1 MKSLNLTRLI
11 ERLIVQI
18 ERAPAG
24 PTQEAMR
31 EAVDALRDYRD
42 DALPL
47 GYRLAG
53 LVDAAQLYLDAAAE
67 RERKAE
73 AGKTMREITCQCRA
87 KAALDAVSQAED
99 VFGFVP

>member
-11 ERLIVQI
+11 DRLIIAI
-18 ERAPAG
+18 ERAPEGQA
-24 PTQEAMR
+24 QEVMR
-31 EAVDALRDYRD
+31 EAVNALRDYRD

-53 LVDAAQLYLDAAAE
+53 LLDAAQPYLDAAAE

-73 AGKTMREITCQCRA
+73 AGKTMRQITCQGRA
-87 KAALDAVSQAED
+87 KFALQAVEQAED
-99 VFGFVP
+99 VFGFSP